1 MNLENQST
9 LLEDI
14 GVQSLMNG
22 SYVSSADLVN
32 DIDAI
37 TGDDAVKVS
46 QSNRFNQFTLGL
58 KIISPFSFF
67 SFLLIIIIIIIIIMN
82 TFIAP
87 VSAVSDAHGAALQKN
102 NQQAMKVAKHNK
114 TNKLN
119 KMLFYEDELLNCS

>member
-67 SFLLIIIIIIIIIMN
+67 SFLLIIIIIMN
-82 TFIAP
+82 NFIAP
-87 VSAVSDAHGAALQKN
+87 VSPVSDAHGAALQKN

-119 KMLFYEDELLNCS
+119 KMLLYEDELLNCS